1 MASLAAQLAF
11 VVLWASLIWDASCTL
26 NFGFVV
32 LAIGV
37 SAGLAANYIFSFSN
51 LLVKMIE

>member
-11 VVLWASLIWDASCTL
+11 VVLWASLIWDSSCTL

-37 SAGLAANYIFSFSN
+37 SAGLAANYIFSVSN
-51 LLVKMIE
+51 LLVKMID